1 MSLSSAGESLSQRDI
16 EMLNRKARKE
26 ASNSTE
32 IDLTQMLNALNE
44 PAYVA
49 KPSNTHEEPLRSGQ
63 RDYSTGVSAMRHSSI
78 RETINAQS
86 QSIHALNFVR

>member
-16 EMLNRKARKE
+16 EMLNRK